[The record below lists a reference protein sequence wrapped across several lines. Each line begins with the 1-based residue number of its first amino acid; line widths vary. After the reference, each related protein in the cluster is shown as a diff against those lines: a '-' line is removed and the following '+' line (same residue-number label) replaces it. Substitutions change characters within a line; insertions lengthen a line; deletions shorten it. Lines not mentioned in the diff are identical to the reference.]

1 MNKMSRFA
9 RGTNE
14 LLLNSG
20 YFVKNVYVK
29 LIPAISCKE
38 VDNFWGR
45 MCHSLDPPAYRPQR
59 CTMVT
64 YFEVCKIHTGLVN

>member
-1 MNKMSRFA
+1 MSRFA

-29 LIPAISCKE
+29 LIPAISYKE

-59 CTMVT
+59 
-64 YFEVCKIHTGLVN
+64 N